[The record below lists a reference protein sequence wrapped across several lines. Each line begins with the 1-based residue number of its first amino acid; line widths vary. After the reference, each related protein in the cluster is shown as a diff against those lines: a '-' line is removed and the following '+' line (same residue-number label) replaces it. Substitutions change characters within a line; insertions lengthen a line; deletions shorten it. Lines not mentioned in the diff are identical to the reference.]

1 MQPFACGIT
10 VFAKAPVPG
19 YAKTRLIPALGAN
32 GAAALAERL
41 LHHTLA
47 SACAADVGPVELCC
61 APDARHQVFLAY
73 AREFGIT
80 LTVQKEGELG
90 DRMADAAYRGLARTG
105 SVIIAGTDCPA
116 LDALQFSAAAHALR
130 TGHDA
135 VCVPAVDGG
144 YVLLGLQ
151 RFDPHLFGAIPWN
164 TARVMSETR
173 KRMTELAWHWTE
185 LPMLPDI
192 DTPADLVHLPA
203 TLL

>member
-1 MQPFACGIT
+1 MQPSACGIT
-10 VFAKAPVPG
+10 VFAKAPAPG

-47 SACAADVGPVELCC
+47 NACGADVGPVELCC
-61 APDARHQVFLAY
+61 APDTRHQVFLAC

-90 DRMADAAYRGLARTG
+90 ERMADAAYRGLARTR

-116 LDALQFSAAAHALR
+116 LDALQFSAAADALQK
-130 TGHDA
+130 GHDA

-144 YVLLGLQ
+144 YVLLGLR
-151 RFDPHLFGAIPWN
+151 RFDPHLFSAMPWS
-164 TARVMSETR
+164 TANVMSETR

-185 LPMLPDI
+185 LPMLADI
-192 DTPADLVHLPA
+192 DTPSDLVHVPK